1 MKKAVLIL
9 ISLSLFFTVCV
20 SCSGQSKD
28 SLGNGISSEIPL
40 TESVI
45 ININRPP
52 VGNFV
57 TFSGQKEWETYI
69 SENYGISLNI
79 HNISPLHQ
87 SAIATSTYYSQ
98 AIKDGEISGLIE
110 LNISDFPNLGSLKSE
125 GLILPL
131 DEFLSNNLAF
141 NALPES
147 MKSAFKFAD
156 GQIWALPVS
165 SPEGI
170 AMRYLKSDWLE
181 VLDYNIPQTLDEL
194 FEVSKAFAFNDPNGN
209 GEQDEYGMN
218 INRRTGA
225 RMLNDIFL
233 ANDCYLSN
241 YTACSIAFDYTT
253 SAYEDAVLK
262 PGMKDSLIYIKALND
277 AGILHI
283 SQDWSFRE
291 SDRFGNFYDFSN
303 FTGSDFDSSEWESV
317 YSFRYSKERS
327 VIALK
332 PQKCFVLT
340 SNTDSPDSVINA
352 FVNVFLSDISGM
364 ALGTFG
370 LPDKNFSL
378 DGNTI
383 NHYYESDDGQGSDFY
398 EKNLWL
404 TGINHD
410 MLNTAGVEIASTYFS
425 EQYLAISKTRIEE
438 YNDLLNKNMLFSDSW
453 FLPHPNYKSV
463 QRTFGPF
470 MYRYLLEMDN
480 IDIDDYISN
489 YIESAKKAG
498 AEQILLDLNQDA
510 GTTAVYGY

>member
-1 MKKAVLIL
+1 MKKALSLL
-9 ISLSLFFTVCV
+9 ISFSLFFTVCV
-20 SCSGQSKD
+20 SCSGQSEN
-28 SLGNGISSEIPL
+28 SPANEISSFAPL
-40 TESVI
+40 PETVI
-45 ININRPP
+45 INVYRPP

-57 TFSGQKEWETYI
+57 TFKGQEEWETYI
-69 SENYGISLNI
+69 NENYGISVKI

-87 SAIATSTYYSQ
+87 SAIATSNYYPQ
-98 AIKDGEISGLIE
+98 AIKDGNISGLIE

-131 DEFLSNNLAF
+131 DEFLSDNLTF

-209 GEQDEYGMN
+209 GEHDEYGMN

-253 SAYEDAVLK
+253 SAYEDAALK
-262 PGMKDSLIYIKALND
+262 PSFRDSLIYIKALND

-303 FTGSDFDSSEWESV
+303 FNGSAFDTSEWTSV
-317 YSFRYSKERS
+317 YSFKEDKEKS

-352 FVNVFLSDISGM
+352 FVNVFLSGINGM

-370 LPDKNFSL
+370 LPDNNFSL

-383 NHYYESDDGQGSDFY
+383 NHFYESSDGQGSDFY

-404 TGINHD
+404 TGLNHD
-410 MLNTAGVEIASTYFS
+410 MLNSSEMRIDSSYFS
-425 EQYLAISKTRIEE
+425 DQYLAISKTRIEE

-463 QRTFGPF
+463 QKTFGPF
-470 MYRYLLEMDN
+470 MYRYLLEMDS
-480 IDIDDYISN
+480 IDIDEYISN
-489 YIESAKKAG
+489 YIESAKKAS
-498 AEQILLDLNQDA
+498 ADQILDDLNQDA
-510 GTTAVYGY
+510 GTFATYGY